1 MFLRKFI
8 IMSKQ
13 SSKDVK
19 GHARLEVRGAKG
31 RMSFSLEGV
40 QFRDDV
46 IYELLSLTNEKSGFK
61 QVILGKV
68 DVNNNGKGRLELAFN
83 PNEVGQSKVPISDLN
98 ILLLSEKST
107 LQNEDKVILGG
118 YIHQDD
124 NSISKS
130 LKHIKELQKVK
141 KVENKVEIK
150 EEYIEKI
157 DNEIENEKEI
167 EDSTNLKDIES
178 TKEIDKIEKIKEKSI
193 KIEQKPD
200 FKSSVNSRTNI
211 FKNVNQDREEVS
223 EVKEFS
229 NKQENEEII
238 AKETLEKELHSKDY
252 NDHVA
257 SYTLDLLKFFKEIK
271 PFKVESKSQRWWQI
285 DYDETNSKLGF
296 LPYYSY
302 ISSSPYRS
310 NIKENYATCQS
321 QIRRYKK
328 YLFGVA
334 EDDGKITHYIYGI
347 PGKRIKS
354 EHPYGGS
361 TGFVTWLEDKDVEG
375 EGYWLSYINAC
386 TGNVVR
392 PI

>member
-19 GHARLEVRGAKG
+19 GHARLEVRGGKG
-31 RMSFSLEGV
+31 RLSFSLEGV
-40 QFRDDV
+40 KFKEDV
-46 IYELLSLTNEKSGFK
+46 NYELLSISDEKNGFK

-68 DVNNNGKGRLELAFN
+68 DVSKNGKGRLELAFN
-83 PNEVGQSKVPISDLN
+83 PNAVGQSQIPISDLN
-98 ILLLSEKST
+98 ALLLNEKDIIHG
-107 LQNEDKVILGG
+107 EEKIILGG

-124 NSISKS
+124 NSISKG
-130 LKHIKELQKVK
+130 LKYIKELEKSK
-141 KVENKVEIK
+141 KVETKVETKTEIEAEIK
-150 EEYIEKI
+150 DEIKCEIETKEQV
-157 DNEIENEKEI
+157 EIENLETEKEVELII
-167 EDSTNLKDIES
+167 EKEQEIKQEKEVKEKVKEIKTEQSSDFKNINKDIEKD
-178 TKEIDKIEKIKEKSI
+178 KEIT
-193 KIEQKPD
+193 
-200 FKSSVNSRTNI
+200 V
-211 FKNVNQDREEVS
+211 
-223 EVKEFS
+223 
-229 NKQENEEII
+229 
-238 AKETLEKELHSKDY
+238 KETLEKELNSKDY

-257 SYTLDLLKFFKEIK
+257 NYTLDLLKFFKEIE
-271 PFKVESKSQRWWQI
+271 PFKIESKGQTWWQI
-285 DYDETNSKLGF
+285 DYDKTNSKLGF

-310 NIKENYATCQS
+310 NTKENYATCQS

-334 EDDGKITHYIYGI
+334 RDNGKITHYIYGI
-347 PGKRIKS
+347 PGKRVKS

-361 TGFVTWLEDKDVEG
+361 TGFVTWLEDKDGEG
-375 EGYWLSYINAC
+375 KGYWLSYINAN